1 MYVEVKNRMQK
12 ITIFG
17 LVAAVALVAAA
28 LVGVGLAQL
37 TTPTPTAVQQTIAP
51 WCINGTPDSAEPYCY
66 SATGTVPAYCVDG
79 TAAGY
84 CAGPQ
89 AQSAYGYGAQG
100 CSGYG
105 AQGTGQGW
113 FGGMMGGRGMMG
125 RGW

>member
-1 MYVEVKNRMQK
+1 MQK
-12 ITIFG
+12 ITIFA

-37 TTPTPTAVQQTIAP
+37 TTPNPTV
-51 WCINGTPDSAEPYCY
+51 NGNPDVAAPYCY
-66 SATGTVPAYCVDG
+66 SASGTVPAYGDNG
-79 TAAGY
+79 IASGY

-89 AQSAYGYGAQG
+89 AQDAYGYGAQG
-100 CSGYG
+100 CHGYG
-105 AQGTGQGW
+105 AQGAGQNW

>member
-1 MYVEVKNRMQK
+1 MQK

-17 LVAAVALVAAA
+17 LVVVVALVAAT

-37 TTPTPTAVQQTIAP
+37 TTPNPTSVQQTPAP
-51 WCINGTPDSAEPYCY
+51 WDINGNPNGAAPYCY
-66 SATGTVPAYCVDG
+66 GATGTAPTYGPYG

-84 CAGPQ
+84 CVGPQ
-89 AQSAYGYGAQG
+89 AQSGYAYGAQG
-100 CSGYG
+100 A
-105 AQGTGQGW
+105 AQNW

>member
-1 MYVEVKNRMQK
+1 MQK
-12 ITIFG
+12 ITIFA

-37 TTPTPTAVQQTIAP
+37 TTPNPTAVQQPPAP
-51 WCINGTPDSAEPYCY
+51 WWINGNPDVSAPYCY
-66 SATGTVPAYCVDG
+66 NATGTVPAYG
-79 TAAGY
+79 ANGITTGY

-89 AQSAYGYGAQG
+89 AQSVYGYGAQS
-100 CSGYG
+100 CHGYG
-105 AQGTGQGW
+105 AQGVSQNW

>member
-1 MYVEVKNRMQK
+1 MQK
-12 ITIFG
+12 ITIFA

-37 TTPTPTAVQQTIAP
+37 TTPPPTAVQQTLAP
-51 WCINGTPDSAEPYCY
+51 WCINGNPDVVSPYCY
-66 SATGTVPAYCVDG
+66 DAAGTVPAYGVNG
-79 TAAGY
+79 IGAGY

-89 AQSAYGYGAQG
+89 AQGAYGYGAQG
-100 CSGYG
+100 
-105 AQGTGQGW
+105 AGQNW

>member
-1 MYVEVKNRMQK
+1 MQK

-37 TTPTPTAVQQTIAP
+37 TTPTPTAVQQTLAP
-51 WCINGTPDSAEPYCY
+51 WCINGTPDGAAPYCY
-66 SATGTVPAYCVDG
+66 SATGTVPAYG
-79 TAAGY
+79 ANGIAAGY

-89 AQSAYGYGAQG
+89 AQGCHGYGAQG
-100 CSGYG
+100 
-105 AQGTGQGW
+105 AGQNW